1 MREEKIE
8 SVVPKSLQEMID
20 GLPEL
25 HEKVML
31 LMRGAIRENIT
42 DYALDES
49 IFRIKEAKK
58 TFDKTLV
65 SFCSIAKKSQKN
77 RAPVIGNVSAEE
89 MFEEEEEIL
98 DEVDD
103 EIISDND
110 EYSDIYSSNAN
121 MGSLLKESPRST
133 IMDVML
139 AFKNLAST
147 NQTNVAESVLS
158 TQKETSSPN
167 SVAGN
172 SNVPTESVIPQ
183 DKTDD
188 SILNDNASDDSSD
201 EEIDF
206 FNEEPD
212 ILGDFISGRLKEIEV
227 TERKNGAVKYTLQ
240 EDRVVSESDVNVAII
255 TPEISVGNI
264 KPKSPIASGLTE
276 SLVGSKIIDTNQAV
290 QGDFI
295 SGRLKETEVTKR
307 TNGAVKYTLQED
319 RVVSESGVNI
329 AIITPETSVGNIKPK
344 SPIASGLTESLVGSK
359 IIDTNQAVQGTNV
372 IQEFSVDENI
382 SNANNDPLTTIED
395 VQSSMSSESNICEE
409 KELYSNTL
417 ANSVDTI
424 LSMTESFSDEFTADP
439 SVISELFETR
449 TVSQEENIGEDMENS
464 SDMDVSSDESIKY
477 ASKNKTSVF
486 LSSDSKDEA
495 QLESVEELENKPMD
509 ADGIKKETDSR
520 KRKSLSK
527 SNITSK
533 RLRTRS
539 NADESYIEEILIS
552 SDDEL
557 LPDPLNCVRKNQ
569 RRILTDAELDQSTKE
584 AMKNDKQKRLAFG
597 EHIKQRGIKCKPLGE
612 NETVYDTKLED
623 IILDNN
629 KDNPVSVHPNF
640 VKVLKKHQA
649 EGIDFL
655 YFSTIESVD
664 KLDQDGT
671 GACLAY
677 FMSLGKTF
685 ITIAYLHTVLT
696 HNFISKKLSKALILV
711 PTNVHFNWKNE
722 FEKWQKLLPR
732 DVQKIKCV
740 DLFDRQHKL
749 ITADN
754 QRLRIIEKWFDD
766 KDPSV
771 LIMGN
776 DLFRTLLKNK
786 SQDVSARYKK
796 YLINPGPDIVIVD
809 EAHTIKNKATQ
820 ITKFVMSFRTLR
832 RIALTGTPVQ
842 NNLKEYYCIINFI
855 RPGILGTSK
864 EFSNRYMTPI
874 ERGSSGRIAL
884 TGTPVQNNLKEYYC
898 IINFIRPGIL
908 GTSKEFSNRYMTP
921 IERGSSGSATPAERT
936 YMNRRYAVL
945 WKLLE
950 YTVHRKDGKFLEE
963 TLPPKNEFVIDLK
976 CTDKQIMLFEKM
988 SQFMIDKK
996 EHSNNAHCHH
1006 FDFSSKAIAIACHP
1020 FSIIAN
1026 CHEYAQIMLAEKAAS
1041 ANDDGF
1047 DDETAQYEAE
1057 MKKLD
1062 GQAKIAD
1069 CFEDVESYFKPEDEF
1084 DISLS
1089 SKLLFLIELLKQAET
1104 VGDKV
1109 LVFFNY
1115 NFTLNYVV
1123 KILEH
1128 LMATDQWYSE
1138 THPLPLGRKKR
1149 YGWRLH
1155 HDYAIING
1163 KTSAIDRS
1171 RIQESFNNPNLPRKR
1186 LVFLITR
1193 AGGIGMNMVGFNR
1206 AVLFESN
1213 SNPALDSQA
1222 LHRIYRVNQRKPS
1235 FFYRLIVDR
1244 SIEKIIHQ
1252 EQIKKE
1258 STSLRTIDKHNIRA
1272 ANNSDKADWYTFTP
1286 KLDDSTIKPIL
1297 QVPKD
1302 DAFARIMLANRDII
1316 VNYVSKDSLL
1326 QNRAEE
1332 ALTEAEIET
1341 EWKKYEEENER
1352 IEDEKKAHAEYIRK
1366 NPTTNNQQN
1375 GLPSRLEKDILNAL
1389 ANNQRSGLVNASAHD
1404 RQNLGRPMTTSDV
1417 RNALVQIGTHP
1428 NLANKL
1434 GSLVTNK
1441 TLESFLN
1448 AFSSKNNV
1456 GTNLPVN
1463 SGFANINLNT
1473 NIARVSGNPILNT
1486 ANEPSTASSN
1496 QNINRPVNS
1505 VRSYSKVGYNS
1516 VPHIANGKPPHSV
1529 HPITNGRPPNSV
1541 INAPTYSRS
1550 MILQDPNVRYLGS
1563 RHQLSNAP
1571 VLRSTLTHPSIS
1583 ASTSTNG
1590 TQIGYDPKNRCMNKN
1605 SLLPTKDLQ
1614 QKK

>member
-77 RAPVIGNVSAEE
+77 RAPVIGNVPAEE
-89 MFEEEEEIL
+89 IM

-139 AFKNLAST
+139 AFKNLASI
-147 NQTNVAESVLS
+147 NQTNVVESVLN
-158 TQKETSSPN
+158 TQKEVSSSN
-167 SVAGN
+167 SMAGN
-172 SNVPTESVIPQ
+172 SNVPTESVILE

-188 SILNDNASDDSSD
+188 SILNDNAFNDSSD

-212 ILGDFISGRLKEIEV
+212 ILGDFISGRLKETEV
-227 TERKNGAVKYTLQ
+227 TE
-240 EDRVVSESDVNVAII
+240 I
-255 TPEISVGNI
+255 
-264 KPKSPIASGLTE
+264 
-276 SLVGSKIIDTNQAV
+276 
-290 QGDFI
+290 
-295 SGRLKETEVTKR
+295 

-359 IIDTNQAVQGTNV
+359 IINTNQAVQGTNA

-382 SNANNDPLTTIED
+382 SNANNDPPTTIED
-395 VQSSMSSESNICEE
+395 VQSSMPSESNICEE

-417 ANSVDTI
+417 VNLVDTI
-424 LSMTESFSDEFTADP
+424 SSMTESSSDEFTTDP
-439 SVISELFETR
+439 SVISKLFETR
-449 TVSQEENIGEDMENS
+449 TASQEENVNEDMKNL

-486 LSSDSKDEA
+486 LSSDSEDEA
-495 QLESVEELENKPMD
+495 QLESVEELENELMD

-539 NADESYIEEILIS
+539 NAEESYIEEILIS

-597 EHIKQRGIKCKPLGE
+597 EHIKQR
-612 NETVYDTKLED
+612 
-623 IILDNN
+623 
-629 KDNPVSVHPNF
+629 
-640 VKVLKKHQA
+640 
-649 EGIDFL
+649 
-655 YFSTIESVD
+655 
-664 KLDQDGT
+664 
-671 GACLAY
+671 
-677 FMSLGKTF
+677 
-685 ITIAYLHTVLT
+685 
-696 HNFISKKLSKALILV
+696 
-711 PTNVHFNWKNE
+711 
-722 FEKWQKLLPR
+722 
-732 DVQKIKCV
+732 
-740 DLFDRQHKL
+740 
-749 ITADN
+749 
-754 QRLRIIEKWFDD
+754 
-766 KDPSV
+766 
-771 LIMGN
+771 
-776 DLFRTLLKNK
+776 
-786 SQDVSARYKK
+786 
-796 YLINPGPDIVIVD
+796 
-809 EAHTIKNKATQ
+809 
-820 ITKFVMSFRTLR
+820 
-832 RIALTGTPVQ
+832 
-842 NNLKEYYCIINFI
+842 
-855 RPGILGTSK
+855 
-864 EFSNRYMTPI
+864 
-874 ERGSSGRIAL
+874 
-884 TGTPVQNNLKEYYC
+884 
-898 IINFIRPGIL
+898 
-908 GTSKEFSNRYMTP
+908 
-921 IERGSSGSATPAERT
+921 
-936 YMNRRYAVL
+936 
-945 WKLLE
+945 
-950 YTVHRKDGKFLEE
+950 
-963 TLPPKNEFVIDLK
+963 
-976 CTDKQIMLFEKM
+976 
-988 SQFMIDKK
+988 
-996 EHSNNAHCHH
+996 
-1006 FDFSSKAIAIACHP
+1006 
-1020 FSIIAN
+1020 
-1026 CHEYAQIMLAEKAAS
+1026 
-1041 ANDDGF
+1041 
-1047 DDETAQYEAE
+1047 
-1057 MKKLD
+1057 
-1062 GQAKIAD
+1062 AKIAD

-1138 THPLPLGRKKR
+1138 AHPLPLGRRKR

-1171 RIQESFNNPNLPRKR
+1171 LIQESFNNPNLPRKR
-1186 LVFLITR
+1186 LIFLITR

-1222 LHRIYRVNQRKPS
+1222 LHRIYRINQRKPS

-1258 STSLRTIDKHNIRA
+1258 STSLRTIDKRNIRA
-1272 ANNSDKADWYTFTP
+1272 ASNSDKADWYTFTP
-1286 KLDDSTIKPIL
+1286 KLDDSTVQPIL

-1316 VNYVSKDSLL
+1316 VNYVPKDLLL

-1375 GLPSRLEKDILNAL
+1375 GLPSRLEKSAPISTGQANLNIRNILNAL

-1404 RQNLGRPMTTSDV
+1404 RQNSGM
-1417 RNALVQIGTHP
+1417 
-1428 NLANKL
+1428 
-1434 GSLVTNK
+1434 
-1441 TLESFLN
+1441 
-1448 AFSSKNNV
+1448 
-1456 GTNLPVN
+1456 NLPVN
-1463 SGFANINLNT
+1463 SGSANINLNT
-1473 NIARVSGNPILNT
+1473 NITRVSGNPILNT
-1486 ANEPSTASSN
+1486 ANQPSTASSN
-1496 QNINRPVNS
+1496 QNINRPANS
-1505 VRSYSKVGYNS
+1505 ARSYSKVGYNS
-1516 VPHIANGKPPHSV
+1516 VPHIANGKSPHSV

-1571 VLRSTLTHPSIS
+1571 VLRNTLTHPSIS
-1583 ASTSTNG
+1583 AKTSTNG
-1590 TQIGYDPKNRCMNKN
+1590 TQIGYDPKNRYMNKN
-1605 SLLPTKDLQ
+1605 SLLPTNDLQ